1 MAEAYYNTSTT
12 GTNFIKLTPE
22 MLGAAPSSHT
32 HSYLPLSGGT
42 LTGAVT
48 HNAKNNRYSCS
59 GGSWVNGKTATNVP
73 IVFPTASTMDGSRY
87 DPYMW
92 GQNTNGDVWNFGA
105 GANNE
110 VGFFGF
116 KKDRTANGTDWKWG
130 FNIQTGQ
137 LTNPEIV
144 VSSSQPTN
152 SNAKLWIKV

>member
-22 MLGAAPSSHT
+22 MVGAAPFAHT

-59 GGSWVNGKTATNVP
+59 GGSWINGKTATNVP
-73 IVFPTASTMDGSRY
+73 IVFPVASTMDGSRY

-130 FNIQTGQ
+130 INIQTGA